1 MERCENDKMRPY
13 LSVSCSSK
21 TFRLVWSRMVRAL
34 TKQPR
39 SSFLARNMDMMGSG
53 ADRAQWAR
61 VGDIEISGIWRKF
74 DDAGSGGI

>member
-1 MERCENDKMRPY
+1 MERWRDEEMRPY

-39 SSFLARNMDMMGSG
+39 SSFLARNMDMMDSG
-53 ADRAQWAR
+53 
-61 VGDIEISGIWRKF
+61 EF
-74 DDAGSGGI
+74 N